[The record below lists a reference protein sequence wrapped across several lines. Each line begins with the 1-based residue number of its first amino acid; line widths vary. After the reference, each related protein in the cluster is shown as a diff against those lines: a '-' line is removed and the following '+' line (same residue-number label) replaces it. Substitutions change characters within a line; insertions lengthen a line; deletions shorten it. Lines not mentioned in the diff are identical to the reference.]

1 MQRFLSKEERLAL
14 RQELRVEKHAR
25 YSDRIKC
32 ILLLDA
38 GKPIEQICEYL
49 FLSRG
54 SVGNYQNRYLEG
66 GIESLFLD
74 DYQGSQCRLSES
86 ACRELEEHL
95 KQRLYQTVSEIR
107 KHIKSTYSVKYSITG
122 LRYLLKRMGFVY
134 TQRT

>member
-1 MQRFLSKEERLAL
+1 MALAL
-14 RQELRVEKHAR
+14 LANQFCTKLISAG
-25 YSDRIKC
+25 Y